1 MQGDK
6 EGSPPKITPKPP
18 EAATFTIVAS
28 QQTTVE
34 FRGPLP
40 PPEILQAYN
49 KALPNG
55 AERIVAMAERQ
66 SAHRQEIEKTV
77 VKGNVTVQK
86 IGVFSSLL
94 ITLTAISLGSALIYN
109 DKDTSGLAVIIS
121 SLACLVGA
129 FIYGRRSQE
138 RERAEKAKLF
148 HGES

>member
-1 MQGDK
+1 MQGHK
-6 EGSPPKITPKPP
+6 EGSPPEINPKPP

-77 VKGNVTVQK
+77 VKGNAAVQK
-86 IGVFSSLL
+86 FGVVAALL
-94 ITLTAISLGSALIYN
+94 ITLTTVGLGFLLINN
-109 DKDTSGLAVIIS
+109 DKDASGLAVSIS
-121 SLACLVGA
+121 SLACLVGV

-148 HGES
+148 HDES